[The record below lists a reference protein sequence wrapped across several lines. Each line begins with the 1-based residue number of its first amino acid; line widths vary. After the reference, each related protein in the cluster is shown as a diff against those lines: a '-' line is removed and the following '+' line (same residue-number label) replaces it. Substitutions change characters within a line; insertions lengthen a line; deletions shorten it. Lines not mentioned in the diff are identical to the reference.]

1 MNKTGLPWGFV
12 AVAAAGVF
20 LFSKKE
26 QLEKVREMKEI
37 SKTLLST
44 MIVLIFLL
52 AHVVWIYP
60 AIAQQPEQSVDSKI
74 RFTMD
79 GENWKTGYEEYND
92 YMGISEYVLEDET
105 VDDWTEL
112 ITAMWIDVGPE
123 VTVKN
128 FVDSFIKSL
137 KEKYPSLTSNI
148 VEQGNIKIVFEW
160 QNHAFPYQHEIKKIE
175 KKGSLILSTSYVKKT
190 EQLEDN
196 KRALWISIISTAQ
209 MQ

>member
-1 MNKTGLPWGFV
+1 MNTKKVLRTILGLLLVSSFLASDV
-12 AVAAAGVF
+12 HADSSAVQN
-20 LFSKKE
+20 SN
-26 QLEKVREMKEI
+26 
-37 SKTLLST
+37 
-44 MIVLIFLL
+44 
-52 AHVVWIYP
+52 
-60 AIAQQPEQSVDSKI
+60 SKI

-79 GENWKTGYEEYND
+79 GKNWKTGYEEYND

-175 KKGSLILSTSYVKKT
+175 KKGSLILSTSY
-190 EQLEDN
+190 
-196 KRALWISIISTAQ
+196 
-209 MQ
+209 